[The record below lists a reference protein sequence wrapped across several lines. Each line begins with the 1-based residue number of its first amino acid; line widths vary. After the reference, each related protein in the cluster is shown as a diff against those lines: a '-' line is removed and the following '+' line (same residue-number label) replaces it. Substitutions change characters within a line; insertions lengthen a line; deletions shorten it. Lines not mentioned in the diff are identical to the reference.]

1 MCRTNS
7 ARDVVATGRVDIDA
21 GEGLELSLP
30 TNPVGQDD
38 IDQRIADHPAL
49 YDSGWLDITS
59 SIPDPVASGR
69 LYLRRTGATVW
80 MDFNDIVTVDPPANE
95 WHTWPGIIPA
105 GFSVPRQFTYV
116 PLSFTGARVGVQDP
130 PVAEVSPDT
139 LYNGA
144 QALGPARL
152 EPSGRAI
159 IYGARSGDGLT
170 PYTVR
175 GLVSWPTTDAIPTS
189 PPGTP
194 A

>member
-1 MCRTNS
+1 MYRTNS
-7 ARDVVATGRVDIDA
+7 ARDVIASGMVEVDA
-21 GEGLELSLP
+21 GEGVTLAVPLVPSEGGSGVSP
-30 TNPVGQDD
+30 
-38 IDQRIADHPAL
+38 DHPAL

-69 LYLRRTGATVW
+69 LYLRRTGWIVW
-80 MDFNDIVTVDPPANE
+80 MDFNDILTVDPPANE

-130 PVAEVSPDT
+130 PVEEVDPDT

-159 IYGARSGDGLT
+159 IYGARTGDGTAAL
-170 PYTVR
+170 TVR
-175 GLVSWPTTDAIPTS
+175 GLASWPTTDAIPTS
-189 PPGTP
+189 LP